1 MTSRALLVGINYKK
15 YPDYQLK
22 AAYNDVELMKE
33 LLRDYYNFDT
43 NNIVEL
49 NDKVEESLYNATFF
63 NIVSNIKKIIEVST
77 EDDFIV
83 LYFSGHGK
91 QMEDRNGDEIDN
103 KDEVFLPSNFTKSA
117 VINDDLFNELLKE
130 TKCPVLLIFD
140 CCHSGTMSDLYYN
153 YPVKLN
159 KLEINLLKEKENNLV
174 DKKIISISS
183 CLDREESVEEWY
195 PKKMQNLSVFTQQF
209 VRVIK
214 ELVINGDGN
223 ITYEKLRERMSNHD
237 VLKFANLSMSNMLL
251 KESNIFANWEDEE
264 TKRINENRIR
274 MDLLKKEVKDLRYEN
289 KKVMKMNKKLAEVL
303 DKYSTAYNNSNN
315 SFTNVLYKIE

>member
-91 QMEDRNGDEIDN
+91 QIEDRNGDEIDN

-130 TKCPVLLIFD
+130 SKCPVLLIFD

-153 YPVKLN
+153 YPIKLN
-159 KLEINLLKEKENNLV
+159 KLEINLLKEKENNLA

-183 CLDREESVEEWY
+183 CLDGEESVEEWY

-223 ITYEKLRERMSNHD
+223 ITYEKLRERMCNHD

>member
-15 YPDYQLK
+15 YPEYQLK

-33 LLRDYYNFDT
+33 LLRDYYNFELD
-43 NNIVEL
+43 NIIEL

-63 NIVSNIKKIIEVST
+63 NIVSNIKKIIEISS

-91 QMEDRNGDEIDN
+91 QIEDTNGDELDK

-117 VINDDLFNELLKE
+117 VLNDDLFKELFKE
-130 TKCPVLLIFD
+130 SKCPILIIFD
-140 CCHSGTMSDLYYN
+140 CCHSGTMSDLHYN
-153 YPVKLN
+153 YPIQLN
-159 KLEINLLKEKENNLV
+159 KLEIDLLKENNNILA

-223 ITYEKLRERMSNHD
+223 ITYEKLRDRMFNHD

-274 MDLLKKEVKDLRYEN
+274 MDLLKKEVKELRYEN

-315 SFTNVLYKIE
+315 SFTNILYKIE

>member
-15 YPDYQLK
+15 YPEYQLK

-33 LLRDYYNFDT
+33 LLTDYYNFNKD
-43 NNIVEL
+43 NIVEL
-49 NDKVEESLYNATFF
+49 NDKIEESLYNATFF
-63 NIVSNIKKIIEVST
+63 NIVSNIKKIIEVSN

-91 QMEDRNGDEIDN
+91 QITDRNGDEIDK

-130 TKCPVLLIFD
+130 SKCPVLLIFD
-140 CCHSGTMSDLYYN
+140 CCHSGTMTDLHYN
-153 YPVKLN
+153 YPIKSN
-159 KLEINLLKEKENNLV
+159 KLEIDLSKQNDNNLT

-183 CLDREESVEEWY
+183 CLDREKSVEEWY
-195 PKKMQNLSVFTQQF
+195 PHKKQNLSVFTQQF

-214 ELVINGDGN
+214 ELVINGDAN
-223 ITYEKLRERMSNHD
+223 ITYEKLRDRMFNHD

-274 MDLLKKEVKDLRYEN
+274 MDLLMKEVKDLRYEN
-289 KKVMKMNKKLAEVL
+289 KKVMKMNKKLSEVL
-303 DKYSTAYNNSNN
+303 EKYNTAYNKSNN
-315 SFTNVLYKIE
+315 SFTNILYKIE